1 MIFLWRNKLDAIPI
15 RCNIALERLPILCV
29 CGDSFNSQHALY
41 CPKGEL
47 VITSHN
53 KLRNLTTKIL
63 GEVWKNM
70 VVEALL
76 TSQKGEEFSKSSS
89 KKARADL

>member
-1 MIFLWRNKLDAIPI
+1 MIFFWKNKWDAIRI
-15 RCNIALERLPILCV
+15 RYNIAVERLPILCV

-41 CPKGEL
+41 CTKGKL

-63 GEVWKNM
+63 SEV
-70 VVEALL
+70 
-76 TSQKGEEFSKSSS
+76 
-89 KKARADL
+89 